1 MASIAAIKDIG
12 IRAQQRLVSADIKTC
27 DVLLGSGATRKGRQL
42 IAETVGVS
50 EKRVLEW
57 VNRADLMRIQGVSTQ
72 YSDLLEAVGIDSLK
86 KLRRSRSSRLHQDMV
101 STNAS
106 RRKPLVGRL
115 PNEKEVGHW
124 VDQAK
129 DLQSIV
135 R

>member
-1 MASIAAIKDIG
+1 
-12 IRAQQRLVSADIKTC
+12 
-27 DVLLGSGATRKGRQL
+27 
-42 IAETVGVS
+42 VS

-57 VNRADLMRIQGVSTQ
+57 VNRADLMRIQGISTQ

-86 KLRRSRSSRLHQDMV
+86 KLRRSRSSRLHQEIV
-101 STNAS
+101 SANAS

-115 PNEKEVGHW
+115 PTEKEVGRW

-129 DLQSIV
+129 DLQIIV

>member
-12 IRAQQRLVSADIKTC
+12 ARAQQRLISADIKTC
-27 DVLLGSGATRKGRQL
+27 DVLLSSGATRKGRQL
-42 IAETVGVS
+42 IADTVGVS

-57 VNRADLMRIQGVSTQ
+57 VNRADLMRIHGISTQ

-86 KLRRSRSSRLHQDMV
+86 KLRRSRSSRLHHEIV
-101 STNAS
+101 SANAA
-106 RRKPLVGRL
+106 RRKPLVGRV

-129 DLQSIV
+129 DIQLIV

>member
-12 IRAQQRLVSADIKTC
+12 ARAQRRLISADIKTC
-27 DVLLGSGATRKGRQL
+27 EVLLSSGATRKGRQL
-42 IAETVGVS
+42 IADTVGVS

-57 VNRADLMRIQGVSTQ
+57 VNRADLMRIHGISTQ

-86 KLRRSRSSRLHQDMV
+86 KLRRSRSSRLHQEIV
-101 STNAS
+101 SANAA

-129 DLQSIV
+129 DIQFIV